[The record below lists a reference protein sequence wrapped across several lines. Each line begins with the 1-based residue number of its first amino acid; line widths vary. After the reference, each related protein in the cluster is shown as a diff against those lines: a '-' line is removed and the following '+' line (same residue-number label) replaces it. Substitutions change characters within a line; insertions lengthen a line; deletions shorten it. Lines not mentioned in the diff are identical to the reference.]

1 MFRSILVAWDGSRHA
16 ERALAEA
23 IDIARTQGARLTL
36 MTVGAPVATWPGP
49 YAAPVSTAAL
59 ERTAEQIAAAGEARV
74 PDGIPF
80 SSRTVVGNPGTE
92 LRCVADQVVRP
103 ERVLVAEQQ
112 VVHLPERALLGR
124 SLGGLGR
131 NLGARVDV
139 VQRQVPPDVAHVA
152 EVGEQLA

>member
-23 IDIARTQGARLTL
+23 VDIARTQGARLTL
-36 MTVGAPVATWPGP
+36 MTVGAPVPTWPGP

-92 LRCVADQVVRP
+92 LLKRAEAADHDLIVMGSRGRG
-103 ERVLVAEQQ
+103 RVTA
-112 VVHLPERALLGR
+112 ALLGSVSR
-124 SLGGLGR
+124 
-131 NLGARVDV
+131 RVMHDSPVPVMV
-139 VQRQVPPDVAHVA
+139 VHRPPEAA
-152 EVGEQLA
+152 A